1 VAIIDT
7 NDVGELRRIEARL
20 IVRFCPPLHPDDVR
34 RCIADGAAR
43 YESAKVRGYIS
54 LLIERQAA
62 EQLRAMANR

>member
-20 IVRFCPPLHPDDVR
+20 VVKFCPPLHPDDVR
-34 RCIADGAAR
+34 RCVADGAVR